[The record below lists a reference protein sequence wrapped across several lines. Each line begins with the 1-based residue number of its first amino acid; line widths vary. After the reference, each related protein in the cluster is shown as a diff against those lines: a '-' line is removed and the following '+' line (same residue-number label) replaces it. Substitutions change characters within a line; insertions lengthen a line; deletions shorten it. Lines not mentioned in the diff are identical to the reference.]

1 MGGQVLWAVLIG
13 LWVALF
19 LSETFPGRHGPPAS
33 AMARVEWH
41 RPGSATPLAV
51 GEVTDLAT
59 CQEMQRRIALQRDS
73 DNNVTV
79 ACKGPL

>member
-1 MGGQVLWAVLIG
+1 MGGQGLWAVLIG
-13 LWVALF
+13 LWGALF
-19 LSETFPGRHGPPAS
+19 LSETFPGRHAPPAS

-59 CQEMQRRIALQRDS
+59 CQEMQRRLALRRDS
-73 DNNVTV
+73 DTSVTV

>member
-1 MGGQVLWAVLIG
+1 
-13 LWVALF
+13 
-19 LSETFPGRHGPPAS
+19 
-33 AMARVEWH
+33 MARVEWH
-41 RPGSATPLAV
+41 MPGSATPLAV

-73 DNNVTV
+73 DNGVTV